1 MAKRRLFGEPPPD
14 RPFGQV
20 WPRDRDPNSPKK
32 TSKVSLTV
40 PRLSRATRV
49 RRFAWRRVVRPFL
62 LWSKDLIKRACDE
75 LLVFSL
81 KALALVMI
89 IAFLSG
95 SVVALRNYSLR
106 HIVDTVVVTLSKQHG
121 IETGSIG
128 IERTKPTTPNP
139 EELPQVTPPAPQK
152 DGLPDG
158 IETGSIGI
166 ERTKPT
172 SPSAEK
178 LPQVTPPAS
187 QKHGPPLAM
196 TKRRPMATR
205 EKTFFDR
212 LIDRIDEALGWK
224 KK

>member
-1 MAKRRLFGEPPPD
+1 MEMQPQTQLTGGLSPVSFLIRISISSPFKEMLMAKRRLFGEPPPD

-128 IERTKPTTPNP
+128 IERTKPT
-139 EELPQVTPPAPQK
+139 
-152 DGLPDG
+152 
-158 IETGSIGI
+158 
-166 ERTKPT
+166 